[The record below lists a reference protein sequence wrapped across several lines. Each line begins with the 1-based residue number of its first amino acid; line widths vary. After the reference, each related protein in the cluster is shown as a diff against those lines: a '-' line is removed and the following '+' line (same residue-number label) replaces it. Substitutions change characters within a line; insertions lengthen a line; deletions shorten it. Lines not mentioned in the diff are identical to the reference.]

1 MTTSY
6 PPKVA
11 AVRAQLLEL
20 LGIREARPEDGDVV
34 HREVGLRAMVLQDQ
48 VGQRR
53 EAPHGDVLL
62 GRYIG
67 PLMPPSFRT
76 RQKWI
81 MISSATAN
89 GIATQW
95 ST

>member
-1 MTTSY
+1 MCRSELVKVTVNVR
-6 PPKVA
+6 PPGLDASGSRPSRSKMS
-11 AVRAQLLEL
+11 VRNCRSVDADGPFTLV
-20 LGIREARPEDGDVV
+20 IRRTA
-34 HREVGLRAMVLQDQ
+34 
-48 VGQRR
+48 
-53 EAPHGDVLL
+53 APHPAH
-62 GRYIG
+62 IG

-81 MISSATAN
+81 MMSNAAAS